1 MQFNKK
7 VVIKMENQNEII
19 KSMPTLYFPDGK
31 RVPLVLTS
39 EELIHFLRLD
49 VNGPNSPEGT
59 LQYYREKKLLR
70 GIKIGQHMRY
80 YLPDV
85 VEFLEEQSDWTNR
98 KENVS

>member
-1 MQFNKK
+1 MDNS
-7 VVIKMENQNEII
+7 NDII
-19 KSMPTLYFPDGK
+19 KSMPMLYFPDGK

-49 VNGPNSPEGT
+49 VNGPKSPEGT
-59 LQYYREKKLLR
+59 LEYYREKKLLR

-85 VEFLEEQSDWTNR
+85 VEFLEHQSGWTNR
-98 KENVS
+98 KENIS